1 MNPRFFRVAVS
12 DSLYAPTLIV
22 SSQSNY
28 IDREMAKQKLV
39 LKVSMGDAKKRS
51 RALKIAVGL
60 SGVVS
65 AALDNDR
72 LTVVGDG
79 VDSVELASVLRR
91 KMGGA
96 ELVSVGSAEE
106 NKKEEKKSPAV
117 EESNK
122 SAWQPAP
129 AISWTTYP
137 AAPPPYNNYRY
148 PYEIGEADREDNCS
162 IM

>member
-1 MNPRFFRVAVS
+1 
-12 DSLYAPTLIV
+12 
-22 SSQSNY
+22 
-28 IDREMAKQKLV
+28 MAKQKVV

-51 RALKIAVGL
+51 RALRIAVGL
-60 SGVVS
+60 PGVVS

-72 LTVVGDG
+72 LIVIGDG
-79 VDSVELASVLRR
+79 VDTVELATVLRR

-117 EESNK
+117 EESDKN
-122 SAWQPAP
+122 AWQPTP

-137 AAPPPYNNYRY
+137 AAPPPYNNYHYRY
-148 PYEIGEADREDNCS
+148 PYEITQADREDNCS

>member
-1 MNPRFFRVAVS
+1 
-12 DSLYAPTLIV
+12 
-22 SSQSNY
+22 
-28 IDREMAKQKLV
+28 MAKQKVV

-51 RALKIAVGL
+51 RALKTAVGL
-60 SGVVS
+60 PGVVS
-65 AALDNDR
+65 ATLDNDR

-79 VDSVELASVLRR
+79 VDSVELATALRR

-117 EESNK
+117 EK
-122 SAWQPAP
+122 PAP
-129 AISWTTYP
+129 AIYWTPYP
-137 AAPPPYNNYRY
+137 AVPPPYDNYRY